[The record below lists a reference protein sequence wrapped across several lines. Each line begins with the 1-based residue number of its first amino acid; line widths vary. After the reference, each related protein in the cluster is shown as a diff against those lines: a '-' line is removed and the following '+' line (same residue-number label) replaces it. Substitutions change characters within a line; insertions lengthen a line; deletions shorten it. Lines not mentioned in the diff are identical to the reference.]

1 MGEARRRARLSVP
14 ETEAH
19 RRVASRIDAK
29 IRQLEARGLIEVEI
43 LPAMADD
50 MPDFHRLVRTVPGA
64 EMDALCAEFTGF
76 YRFAKIL
83 ETLASGI
90 ASGKIQV
97 PGGRTV
103 NEEHRLA
110 AAIDLRVRQLEAQGM
125 RGAALLEHMVGHIL
139 DLQRLWSTTSDETL
153 AFLCREYPGLYRY
166 GILME
171 EAAEAE
177 NKKAATAYGHVPE
190 LPASLKTPVAQLL
203 TKGAALERGFQTVL
217 DAREPCDMWVEI
229 YILED
234 QFQEWT
240 AQRASLSDA
249 FRSTNMP
256 EEAYGILMLVFEPMA
271 QRIDQLHRRVIAK
284 RH

>member
-1 MGEARRRARLSVP
+1 VP

-29 IRQLEARGLIEVEI
+29 IKQLEARGLVEVEI
-43 LPAMADD
+43 LPAMAED
-50 MPDFHRLVRTVPGA
+50 MRDFHRLMVTAPGP

-90 ASGKIQV
+90 AAGKVKV

-110 AAIDLRVRQLEAQGM
+110 AAIDSRVRQLEAQGM
-125 RGAALLEHMVGHIL
+125 GGAALLEHMVGHVL

-166 GILME
+166 GMLME

-177 NKKAATAYGHVPE
+177 SKKATTAYGHLPE
-190 LPASLKTPVAQLL
+190 LPVSLKAPVAQLL
-203 TKGAALERGFQTVL
+203 TKGAALERGLQTVL
-217 DAREPCDMWVEI
+217 DARGPQDMWVEME
-229 YILED
+229 ILEG
-234 QFQEWT
+234 QHQEWT
-240 AQRASLSDA
+240 VQLAGLSGDFLA
-249 FRSTNMP
+249 ANMP
-256 EEAYGILMLVFEPMA
+256 EEACGILNRIFEPMA
-271 QRIDQLHRRVIAK
+271 QRIDHLHRRVIAK
-284 RH
+284 QN

>member
-1 MGEARRRARLSVP
+1 MGEARRRGRLSVP

-29 IRQLEARGLIEVEI
+29 IRQLEARGLVEIEI
-43 LPAMADD
+43 LPAMAAD
-50 MPDFHRLVRTVPGA
+50 MPDFHRLMRTVPGP

-90 ASGKIQV
+90 ATGKVKV

-125 RGAALLEHMVGHIL
+125 GGAALLEHMVGHIL

-177 NKKAATAYGHVPE
+177 SKKATTAYGHLPE
-190 LPASLKTPVAQLL
+190 LPASLKAPIAQLL
-203 TKGAALERGFQTVL
+203 TKGAALERGLQTVL
-217 DAREPCDMWVEI
+217 DAHGSHDMWVEME
-229 YILED
+229 ILEGHH
-234 QFQEWT
+234 QEWT
-240 AQRASLSDA
+240 AQRAGLSGA
-249 FRSTNMP
+249 FRAADMP
-256 EEAYGILMLVFEPMA
+256 EEAYRILMRVIEPMA